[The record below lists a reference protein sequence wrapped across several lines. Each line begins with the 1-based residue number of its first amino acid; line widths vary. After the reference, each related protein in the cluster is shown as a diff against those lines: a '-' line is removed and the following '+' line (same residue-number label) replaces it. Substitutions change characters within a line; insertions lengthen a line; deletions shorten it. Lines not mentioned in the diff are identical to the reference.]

1 MSGKAK
7 NRKTYG
13 KKIKDQADATSTLYS
28 LNGKGTVIA
37 STKSASQ
44 GTINNTEVKGQF
56 TTLATAD
63 LNMRTFDIVDVDRL
77 KFATSEGAGSALT
90 ATDYGMEAIYASNN
104 AYGIQIRI
112 PEASSDTFKIYRGS
126 QEEVSISQAGI
137 IFSDSVAITSGSA
150 RKAKL
155 VLAQYDSS
163 STPAN
168 PSSGTRTLFVDG
180 TNSDNLSVKK
190 SDGTVI
196 DLEAGT
202 SGANVNLSNLVA
214 NTAVNVHLLPS
225 TSENKNLGST
235 TKEWATL
242 YLSSGLYFGAGQ
254 NSSTLNQT
262 DGLLFNITDDN
273 DWYEF
278 QIDGDRKMSI
288 GDTKTIIDGDL
299 EPDTDNT
306 RDIGST
312 SKAWKR
318 IFAETGMEIL
328 GTTGYLD
335 LEGSSSY
342 IVFSDGDDFKIKN
355 ASTGLEYEVATGD
368 YHRFQ
373 VNNVTKF
380 QVGGSSC
387 SLDGGMFIGSADSVE
402 VGYKVNNQ
410 ALTVGSQGSMI
421 HPYISNTENTPSDS
435 DLNGWFGDQNGAVG
449 IQYYSTSGQFRIWIR
464 ANGTWAKAFAT

>member
-13 KKIKDQADATSTLYS
+13 RKIKDQADATSTLYS

-137 IFSDSVAITSGSA
+137 IFTDSVAISSGST

-168 PSSGTRTLFVDG
+168 PSSGARTLFVDG

-273 DWYEF
+273 
-278 QIDGDRKMSI
+278 
-288 GDTKTIIDGDL
+288 L
-299 EPDTDNT
+299 
-306 RDIGST
+306 
-312 SKAWKR
+312 
-318 IFAETGMEIL
+318 
-328 GTTGYLD
+328 
-335 LEGSSSY
+335 
-342 IVFSDGDDFKIKN
+342 
-355 ASTGLEYEVATGD
+355 
-368 YHRFQ
+368 
-373 VNNVTKF
+373 
-380 QVGGSSC
+380 
-387 SLDGGMFIGSADSVE
+387 SL
-402 VGYKVNNQ
+402 
-410 ALTVGSQGSMI
+410 I
-421 HPYISNTENTPSDS
+421 HI
-435 DLNGWFGDQNGAVG
+435 
-449 IQYYSTSGQFRIWIR
+449 
-464 ANGTWAKAFAT
+464 

>member
-7 NRKTYG
+7 NRKTFG
-13 KKIKDQADATSTLYS
+13 KKVKDQADATSTLYS

-90 ATDYGMEAIYASNN
+90 TTDYGMEAIYTGNN

-137 IFSDSVAITSGSA
+137 IFTDSVAISSGSA

-168 PSSGTRTLFVDG
+168 PSSGARTLFVDG

-225 TSENKNLGST
+225 ASGNKNLGST
-235 TKEWATL
+235 SMEWATL
-242 YLSSGLYFGAGQ
+242 YLSSGLYFGTDQ
-254 NSSTLNQT
+254 NSSTLNHSS
-262 DGLLFNITDDN
+262 GLLFNISDDN
-273 DWYEF
+273 DWYQF
-278 QIDGDRKMSI
+278 NIDGDRKMSI
-288 GDTKTIIDGDL
+288 TDTRTIIDGNL
-299 EPDTDNT
+299 EPDGDDT
-306 RDIGST
+306 RDLGSS
-312 SKAWKR
+312 SKAWKN
-318 IFAETGMEIL
+318 FYL
-328 GTTGYLD
+328 GGNIYFND
-335 LEGSSSY
+335 YSHDISQS
-342 IVFSDGDDFKIKN
+342 
-355 ASTGLEYEVATGD
+355 STGLLYNVNTGD
-368 YHRFQ
+368 SHNFQ
-373 VNNVTKF
+373 IGGTTEFTMTTTGFSLLGGNMVYSKSSTEIGY
-380 QVGGSSC
+380 QVKNS
-387 SLDGGMFIGSADSVE
+387 
-402 VGYKVNNQ
+402 
-410 ALTVGSQGSMI
+410 ALTVGSEGSMI

>member
-7 NRKTYG
+7 NRKTFG
-13 KKIKDQADATSTLYS
+13 KKVKDQADATSTLYS

-90 ATDYGMEAIYASNN
+90 TTDYGMEAIYTGNN

-137 IFSDSVAITSGSA
+137 IFTDSVAITSGSA

-168 PSSGTRTLFVDG
+168 PSSGARTLFVDG

-225 TSENKNLGST
+225 ASGSKNLGST
-235 TKEWATL
+235 SMEWATL
-242 YLSSGLYFGAGQ
+242 YLSSGLYFGTDQ
-254 NSSTLNQT
+254 NSSTLNHSS
-262 DGLLFNITDDN
+262 GLLFNISDDN
-273 DWYEF
+273 DWYQF
-278 QIDGDRKMSI
+278 NIDGDRKMSI
-288 GDTKTIIDGDL
+288 TDTRTIIDGNL
-299 EPDTDNT
+299 EPDGDDT
-306 RDIGST
+306 RDLGSS
-312 SKAWKR
+312 SKAWKN
-318 IFAETGMEIL
+318 FYL
-328 GTTGYLD
+328 GGNIYFND
-335 LEGSSSY
+335 YSHDISQS
-342 IVFSDGDDFKIKN
+342 
-355 ASTGLEYEVATGD
+355 STGLLYNVNTGD
-368 YHRFQ
+368 SHNFQ
-373 VNNVTKF
+373 IGGTTEFTMTTTGFSLLGGDMVYSKSATEIGY
-380 QVGGSSC
+380 QVKNS
-387 SLDGGMFIGSADSVE
+387 
-402 VGYKVNNQ
+402 
-410 ALTVGSQGSMI
+410 ALT
-421 HPYISNTENTPSDS
+421 YSDS
-435 DLNGWFGDQNGAVG
+435 SLSMKKCNFFN
-449 IQYYSTSGQFRIWIR
+449 
-464 ANGTWAKAFAT
+464 

>member
-44 GTINNTEVKGQF
+44 ATINNTEVKGQF

-137 IFSDSVAITSGSA
+137 IFSDSVAISSGSA

-168 PSSGTRTLFVDG
+168 PSSGARTLFVDG

-196 DLEAGT
+196 DLESGT

-214 NTAVNVHLLPS
+214 NTAVNEHLLPS
-225 TSENKNLGST
+225 ASGSKNLGST
-235 TKEWATL
+235 SKEWATL

-273 DWYEF
+273 DWYQF
-278 QIDGDRKMSI
+278 NIDGDRKMSI
-288 GDTKTIIDGDL
+288 TDTRTIIDGNL
-299 EPDTDNT
+299 EPDGDDT
-306 RDIGST
+306 RNLGSST
-312 SKAWKR
+312 KAWKDFYVQGG
-318 IFAETGMEIL
+318 I
-328 GTTGYLD
+328 YLTD
-335 LEGSSSY
+335 
-342 IVFSDGDDFKIKN
+342 
-355 ASTGLEYEVATGD
+355 
-368 YHRFQ
+368 
-373 VNNVTKF
+373 
-380 QVGGSSC
+380 
-387 SLDGGMFIGSADSVE
+387 SADAKITHS
-402 VGYKVNNQ
+402 GSGTDY
-410 ALTVGSQGSMI
+410 TVGSGDIHWFEVADGTNIMDINSTGVRVYSTGSVARSIRSYDANPIGFHVTSSSSVGSEGTMEL
-421 HPYISNTENTPSDS
+421 PYISNTENTPSDS
-435 DLNGWFGDQNGAVG
+435 DLNGWFGSQNGCIG
-449 IQYYSTSGQFRIWIR
+449 IQYYSTSGQNRIWIR
-464 ANGTWAKAFAT
+464 ASGTWAKAFAT

>member
-7 NRKTYG
+7 VRRTFG
-13 KKIKDQADATSTLYS
+13 KKVKDQADATSTLYS

-63 LNMRTFDIVDVDRL
+63 LNMRTYDIVDVDRL

-90 ATDYGMEAIYASNN
+90 ATDYGMEAIYTSNN

-126 QEEVSISQAGI
+126 QEEMSISQAGI
-137 IFSDSVAITSGSA
+137 IFTDSLAISSGSA

-155 VLAQYDSS
+155 VMAQYDSS

-168 PSSGTRTLFVDG
+168 PSSGARTLFVDG

-225 TSENKNLGST
+225 ASGNKNLGST
-235 TKEWATL
+235 SMEWATL
-242 YLSSGLYFGAGQ
+242 YLSSGLYFGTDQ
-254 NSSTLNQT
+254 NSSTLNHSS
-262 DGLLFNITDDN
+262 GLLFNISDDN

-288 GDTKTIIDGDL
+288 GDTKTIIDGNL
-299 EPDTDNT
+299 EPDGDDT
-306 RDIGST
+306 RDLGSST
-312 SKAWKR
+312 KAWKN
-318 IFAETGMEIL
+318 FYL
-328 GTTGYLD
+328 GGNLYFND
-335 LEGSSSY
+335 YSHDISQS
-342 IVFSDGDDFKIKN
+342 
-355 ASTGLEYEVATGD
+355 STGLLYNVNTGD
-368 YHRFQ
+368 RHDFQ
-373 VNNVTKF
+373 IGGTTEFTMTTTGFSLLGGDMIYSKSGTEIGY
-380 QVGGSSC
+380 QVKNS
-387 SLDGGMFIGSADSVE
+387 
-402 VGYKVNNQ
+402 
-410 ALTVGSQGSMI
+410 ALTVGSEGSII

-449 IQYYSTSGQFRIWIR
+449 VQYYSTSGQFRIWIR

>member
-7 NRKTYG
+7 TRKTFG
-13 KKIKDQADATSTLYS
+13 SKLKDQQNDNKTLYS
-28 LNGKGTVIA
+28 LAN
-37 STKSASQ
+37 Q
-44 GTINNTEVKGQF
+44 GTIMSANNSVVSGGSVGGGTIVQV
-56 TTLATAD
+56 AAND
-63 LNMRTFDIVDVDRL
+63 LNMNTYDINDVDRL
-77 KFATSEGAGSALT
+77 KFAVKAGAGDALGT
-90 ATDYGMEAIYASNN
+90 SDYGIEAIYTGTN
-104 AYGIQIRI
+104 AYGIKIQI

-137 IFSDSVAITSGSA
+137 IFTDSVAISSGST

-168 PSSGTRTLFVDG
+168 PSSGARTLFVDG

-225 TSENKNLGST
+225 ASGSKNLGST
-235 TKEWATL
+235 SMEWATL
-242 YLSSGLYFGAGQ
+242 YLSSGLYFGTDQ
-254 NSSTLNQT
+254 NSSTLNHSS
-262 DGLLFNITDDN
+262 GLLFNISDDN
-273 DWYEF
+273 DWYQF
-278 QIDGDRKMSI
+278 NIDGDRKMSI
-288 GDTKTIIDGDL
+288 TDTRTIIDGNL
-299 EPDTDNT
+299 EPDGDDT
-306 RDIGST
+306 RDLGSS
-312 SKAWKR
+312 SKAWKN
-318 IFAETGMEIL
+318 FYL
-328 GTTGYLD
+328 GGNIYFND
-335 LEGSSSY
+335 YSHDISQS
-342 IVFSDGDDFKIKN
+342 
-355 ASTGLEYEVATGD
+355 STGLLYNVNTGD
-368 YHRFQ
+368 SHNFQ
-373 VNNVTKF
+373 IGGTTEFTMTTTGFSLLGGDMVYSKSATEIGY
-380 QVGGSSC
+380 QVKNS
-387 SLDGGMFIGSADSVE
+387 
-402 VGYKVNNQ
+402 
-410 ALTVGSQGSMI
+410 ALTVGSEGSMI

>member
-13 KKIKDQADATSTLYS
+13 RKIKDQADATSTLYS

-112 PEASSDTFKIYRGS
+112 PEAVSDTFKIYRGS

-137 IFSDSVAITSGSA
+137 IFTDSVAISSGST

-168 PSSGTRTLFVDG
+168 PSSGARTLFVDG

-288 GDTKTIIDGDL
+288 GDTKTIIDGNL
-299 EPDTDNT
+299 EPDGDDT
-306 RDIGST
+306 RDLGSS
-312 SKAWKR
+312 SKAWKN
-318 IFAETGMEIL
+318 FYL
-328 GTTGYLD
+328 GGNIYFND
-335 LEGSSSY
+335 YSHDISQS
-342 IVFSDGDDFKIKN
+342 
-355 ASTGLEYEVATGD
+355 STGLLYNVNTGD
-368 YHRFQ
+368 RHDFQ
-373 VNNVTKF
+373 IGGTTEFTMTTTGFSLLGGDMVYSKSATEIGY
-380 QVGGSSC
+380 QVKNS
-387 SLDGGMFIGSADSVE
+387 
-402 VGYKVNNQ
+402 
-410 ALTVGSQGSMI
+410 ALTVGSEGSMI